1 MLFPWRDFW
10 PFLTS
15 SWHSKYLI
23 LSAVPSASCH
33 CSHPLCL
40 PLCLQ
45 SPGRWC
51 WVFHVSRWHRAQ
63 TQCIEIHEFYE
74 ADGYEGPHF
83 HNCSRCRHPQTCRL
97 DLRNQSSGKLRMLFE
112 GSCAQITFH
121 AYLQGLCFLHKI
133 PPTTC
138 SEWVPGLCHEK
149 LVGRPHMAFYCF
161 LLNNLRGILI
171 PVMAPVCSSPLVKFQ
186 IT

>member
-10 PFLTS
+10 HFLTS

-23 LSAVPSASCH
+23 LSAVPPASCH
-33 CSHPLCL
+33 CNHLLCL

-63 TQCIEIHEFYE
+63 TQYIEIHEFYE
-74 ADGYEGPHF
+74 AEGYEGPHF

-112 GSCAQITFH
+112 GSCAQFTFH
-121 AYLQGLCFLHKI
+121 AFLQGLCSLHKI

-138 SEWVPGLCHEK
+138 SGCPDSVMRSWLVDLIWLFIVFSWITFGEFSFLSWPLC
-149 LVGRPHMAFYCF
+149 V
-161 LLNNLRGILI
+161 LLH
-171 PVMAPVCSSPLVKFQ
+171 
-186 IT
+186 